1 MASRFLA
8 GFAAMTLASAAFAGG
23 PEQAGSL
30 LVYPCYDNIR
40 GMDTFITVTNTN
52 LDVDNGTIKVE
63 FVYIDGYNCLEFNRT
78 RTLTPGDTLTV
89 KTKTDNPN
97 STKGYVYVFAKNKTT
112 GAATSFNHLIGTSR
126 VTNGGSGSD
135 LEIQPFVYTAAGAA
149 GANTDLDNDGIRD
162 LNGAEYEQSA
172 DQLFLPR
179 FLGQGPAVSDLVM
192 INLTGGSKFTATV
205 DLLIWNDNEEVFS
218 SQYSFDCWEKK
229 ELSEISGAFNQ
240 DFLLSTNHTVSE
252 SFGGIETGLF
262 WINGLIASSTATS
275 INNPAVLAVLIE
287 TLPGDYNE
295 QFSYS
300 GNSTAVLP
308 YGKGTQ
314 DNGDLVP
321 HSVLGDV

>member
-1 MASRFLA
+1 
-8 GFAAMTLASAAFAGG
+8 
-23 PEQAGSL
+23 
-30 LVYPCYDNIR
+30 
-40 GMDTFITVTNTN
+40 
-52 LDVDNGTIKVE
+52 
-63 FVYIDGYNCLEFNRT
+63 
-78 RTLTPGDTLTV
+78 
-89 KTKTDNPN
+89 
-97 STKGYVYVFAKNKTT
+97 
-112 GAATSFNHLIGTSR
+112 
-126 VTNGGSGSD
+126 
-135 LEIQPFVYTAAGAA
+135 
-149 GANTDLDNDGIRD
+149 
-162 LNGAEYEQSA
+162 
-172 DQLFLPR
+172 
-179 FLGQGPAVSDLVM
+179 M

-287 TLPGDYNE
+287 TVNGG
-295 QFSYS
+295 S
-300 GNSTAVLP
+300 GAVLP

>member
-1 MASRFLA
+1 MFSRFILC
-8 GFAAMTLASAAFAGG
+8 AAALGSLASVSFAGG

-30 LVYPCYDNIR
+30 LVYPCYDNVR
-40 GMDTFITVTNTN
+40 GVDTFITVTNTN
-52 LDVDNGTIKVE
+52 LDVDNGTTKVE
-63 FVYIDGYNCLEFNRT
+63 FVYIDGSNCLEFNRT

-89 KTKTDNPN
+89 KAKTDNPN

-112 GAATSFNHLIGTSR
+112 GAASSFNHLIGTCR
-126 VTNGGSGSD
+126 IANGGSGSD
-135 LEIQPFVYTAAGAA
+135 LEIQPFVYKAAGAD
-149 GANTDLDNDGIRD
+149 GANTDLDSDGIRD

-172 DQLFLPR
+172 DQLFIPR
-179 FLGQGPAVSDLVM
+179 FVAQGPATSELIM

-218 SQYSFDCWEKK
+218 GQHSFDCWQKTSLE
-229 ELSEISGAFNQ
+229 SISGAFRQ
-240 DFLLSTNHTVSE
+240 DFLVNTNHAVGE
-252 SFGGIETGLF
+252 SMNGAETGMF

-287 TLPGDYNE
+287 ELPASVA
-295 QFSYS
+295 FSSS
-300 GNSTAVLP
+300 GAAGAVLP